1 MNDPRRSSRARLSAA
16 GFSLL
21 ALYLAPPLV
30 PDYSTAVTPF
40 LVIYLSAFAIWGA
53 VVWDTMR
60 ADEADGWAL
69 FIVVSFAILFRA
81 AALPQDS
88 ILDDDLYR
96 YVWDGRMWLNGINP
110 YLYPPI
116 HPALA
121 AYRDDLIFPNINFP
135 HVPTIYP
142 PLSQYVFAGAVWIFG
157 DSLVG
162 MKLFWTF
169 FDLLTVAALIGLLK
183 TLGRNPVR
191 AVIYAWCPLA
201 VKEVAGS
208 GHLDSLAVFLTVIAA
223 WTAAR
228 RPALSSMALGAAV
241 AAKLYPLA
249 IAPFFIR
256 RLGLRF
262 LIAPAVTL
270 LAYAPFWSAGPSKI
284 FAGFTVYADRWMFNP
299 GFFDVARRVFSIFSE
314 NGLEM
319 AKAALGLAVAAVI
332 AWLFRRDD
340 GTTRKLSESV
350 MWTLAALLLAAPTAD
365 PWYLLWFLPFMAAAP
380 SPALFAWTGLSFL
393 SYGFYYEERD
403 IAWLRAA
410 EYIPVYAL
418 LLWEAGRRRKT
429 PENWSR

>member
-1 MNDPRRSSRARLSAA
+1 MNDSRKLSRARLSAA

-21 ALYLAPPLV
+21 ALYLAPLLV
-30 PDYSTAVTPF
+30 PDYSAAVTPF
-40 LVIYLSAFAIWGA
+40 LVIYLSAFAVWGV
-53 VVWDTMR
+53 VVWETLR

-69 FIVVSFAILFRA
+69 FIVVLFAILFRVVV
-81 AALPQDS
+81 LPQDS

-110 YLYPPI
+110 YLYPPS
-116 HPALA
+116 HSALA

-142 PLSQYVFAGAVWIFG
+142 PLSQYVFAGAVGLFG
-157 DSLVG
+157 GSLVG
-162 MKLFWTF
+162 MKLFWTLF
-169 FDLLTVAALIGLLK
+169 ELLTIAAVAGLLK

-191 AVIYAWCPLA
+191 AVVYAWCPLA
-201 VKEVAGS
+201 IKEVAGS
-208 GHLDSLAVFLTVIAA
+208 GHLDSLAVFLTVIAV
-223 WTAAR
+223 WMAAR
-228 RPALSSMALGAAV
+228 RPALSSAALGAAV

-256 RLGLRF
+256 RLGWRF
-262 LIAPAVTL
+262 LIAPVVTL
-270 LAYAPFWSAGPSKI
+270 LAYAPFLSVGPSKI
-284 FAGFTVYADRWMFNP
+284 FAGLMEYADRWMFNP
-299 GFFDVARRVFSIFSE
+299 GLFDVARRVFSIFSE

-332 AWLFRRDD
+332 VWLFYRDD

-393 SYGFYYEERD
+393 SYGFYYEGRD
-403 IAWLRAA
+403 IAWFRAF

-418 LLWEAGRRRKT
+418 LLWEAARRRKN
-429 PENWSR
+429 P